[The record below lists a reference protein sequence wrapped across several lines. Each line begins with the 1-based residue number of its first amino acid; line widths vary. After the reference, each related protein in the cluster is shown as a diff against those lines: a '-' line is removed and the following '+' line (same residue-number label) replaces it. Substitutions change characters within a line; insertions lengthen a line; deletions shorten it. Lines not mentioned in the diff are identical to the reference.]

1 MNIKNKF
8 ILFFSVILL
17 SFVAALSYLLS
28 GTENMINKSLT
39 SDFIQI
45 AASTAKEVDVY
56 LLERI
61 LSLETLSHNEGMKAV
76 IS

>member
-17 SFVAALSYLLS
+17 SFVGALSYLLS